1 MAKKILSGTQRG
13 KAETENIYLAEPA
26 ENTEKNLIFFNNF
39 IHFFL
44 CALCEL
50 CESHSFFLME
60 IKEFER

>member
-44 CALCEL
+44 CALCE
-50 CESHSFFLME
+50 SHSFFLME